1 MARSTFYYHI
11 HHSNK
16 VDKYEQE
23 CKRIVSIY
31 HQHKGR
37 YGYRRIYL
45 ALRNEGFTI
54 NHKTVERIM
63 SEHELKSLVRPKKYK
78 SYKDK
83 EDLKVIPNIVN
94 RNFIADRPLQK
105 LVTDVSEIKIAGV
118 KGYLSPLMDLFNG
131 EILSYTFSSSPNLA
145 MVTDMLKKGCRNRK
159 LEKDVIL
166 HSDQGY
172 LYHNKKYIK
181 LITDKK
187 IAQSMSRKGNC
198 YDNAVIESFF
208 GILKSELLYLHKYN
222 SMQEFENDLKEYIK
236 YYNNDRIKMKLNGMS
251 PVKYRV
257 NYQNINKNVSNF

>member
-63 SEHELKSLVRPKKYK
+63 AEHELKSLVRPKKYK

-94 RNFIADRPLQK
+94 RNFIADK
-105 LVTDVSEIKIAGV
+105 GSFIKCV
-118 KGYLSPLMDLFNG
+118 
-131 EILSYTFSSSPNLA
+131 
-145 MVTDMLKKGCRNRK
+145 V
-159 LEKDVIL
+159 
-166 HSDQGY
+166 
-172 LYHNKKYIK
+172 
-181 LITDKK
+181 
-187 IAQSMSRKGNC
+187 
-198 YDNAVIESFF
+198 
-208 GILKSELLYLHKYN
+208 
-222 SMQEFENDLKEYIK
+222 
-236 YYNNDRIKMKLNGMS
+236 
-251 PVKYRV
+251 
-257 NYQNINKNVSNF
+257 